1 MAAATEMKITFGF
14 ADESKRDLKIGPF
27 KPTDAAISGMKTNII
42 SFNSD
47 DVDDIAGLLL
57 SDDGA
62 SCTGIVAGSYT
73 TLEKRDINLND

>member
-27 KPTDAAISGMKTNII
+27 KPTDAAISGMKTNVMG
-42 SFNSD
+42 FNSD

-62 SCTGIVAGSYT
+62 SCTGIVAASYT
-73 TLEKRDINLND
+73 TLAKRDINLND

>member
-1 MAAATEMKITFGF
+1 MAATTEMKITFGF
-14 ADESKRDLKIGPF
+14 ADETKRDLKIGPF

-57 SDDGA
+57 SDGGA
-62 SCTGIVAGSYT
+62 SCTGIVAASYT
-73 TLEKRDINLND
+73 NLEKRDINLND